1 MNKKTIARFIHD
13 FAESKYRDLIP
24 YSVIESSITELPNGR
39 FGFNCHDTLKRYGID
54 INQFKRDFSELI
66 LIFNYTPEKSEKS

>member
-24 YSVIESSITELPNGR
+24 YAVIEDSITEFHNGR
-39 FGFNCHDTLKRYGID
+39 FGFNCHDLMKRYRID
-54 INQFKRDFSELI
+54 LNQFKKDFSELI

>member
-1 MNKKTIARFIHD
+1 MNKKLIARFIHD
-13 FAESKYRDLIP
+13 FAESNYRDLIP
-24 YSVIESSITELPNGR
+24 YSLIESSITEFPDGR
-39 FGFNCHDTLKRYGID
+39 FGFNCHDMLKRCGID